1 MANTK
6 FILSKIKI
14 ADALQDVIAKSTG
27 DYVTVVYKDQTVTLA
42 TALAGILADVA
53 ALPAGTD
60 IDTKITTAVNSA
72 KEDIMGAGVPETYDT
87 LKEIADYIAAHEEV
101 AEALNAAIGNKVD
114 KVEGKGLSTEDFT
127 TELKAILTSLPTIT
141 AQDVT
146 NWNNKVDKVEGKG
159 LSTNDYTDA
168 DKQKVTNMPTI
179 NADNVAAWNNKVD
192 KVDGKGLSTNDFTNE
207 LKTKLEDMKAVR
219 VGETVPADMKDGELF
234 IQMVTEE

>member
-14 ADALQDVIAKSTG
+14 AGVLQDIIAKTTG
-27 DYVTVVYKDQTVTLA
+27 DYVTVNYKGNDVTLA

-53 ALPAGTD
+53 NLPTD
-60 IDTKITTAVNSA
+60 SNIDTKISTAVNA
-72 KEDIMGAGVPETYDT
+72 VKTDIMGEGVPETFDT
-87 LKEIADYIAAHEEV
+87 LKEIADYIETHQETAA
-101 AEALNAAIGNKVD
+101 ALNAAIGNKVD

-127 TELKAILTSLPTIT
+127 TELKTILTSLPTIT

-168 DKQKVTNMPTI
+168 DKQKVTNMPAIT
-179 NADNVAAWNNKVD
+179 ADNVNAWNNKVD
-192 KVDGKGLSTNDFTNE
+192 KVEGKGLSTNDFTNE
-207 LKTKLEDMKAVR
+207 DKSKLDGLKGVR
-219 VGETVPADMKDGELF
+219 YGETVPDDLAEGELF
-234 IQMVTEE
+234 VQVVTE

>member
-6 FILSKIKI
+6 FVLSKIKI
-14 ADALQDVIAKSTG
+14 GEALQDVIAKSTG
-27 DYVTVVYKDQTVTLA
+27 DYVTVVYKNQTVSLA

-53 ALPAGTD
+53 ALPEGTN
-60 IDTKITTAVNSA
+60 IDTKISTAVNAA

-87 LKEIADYIAAHEEV
+87 LKEIADYIEAHEEV
-101 AEALNAAIGNKVD
+101 ATALNEAIGNKVD

-159 LSTNDYTDA
+159 LSTNDYTDT
-168 DKQKVTNMPTI
+168 DKQKVANMPTI
-179 NADNVAAWNNKVD
+179 TADNVTAWNNKVD
-192 KVDGKGLSTNDFTNE
+192 KAEGKGLSSNDFTTEYKNKIE
-207 LKTKLEDMKAVR
+207 GLKGVR
-219 VGETVPADMKDGELF
+219 YGETVPSDLAEGELF
-234 IQMVTEE
+234 IQVVTTE